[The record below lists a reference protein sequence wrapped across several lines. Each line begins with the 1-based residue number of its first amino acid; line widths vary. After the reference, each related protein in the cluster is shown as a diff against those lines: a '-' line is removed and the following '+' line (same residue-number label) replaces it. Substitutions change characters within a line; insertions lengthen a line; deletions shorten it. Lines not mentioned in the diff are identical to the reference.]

1 MYIRLRASSSRT
13 SSSSSSTGGDG
24 SLVLG
29 LRSLSLGSLR
39 RRARLGKRLRLE
51 LSLIGGGEGIE

>member
-1 MYIRLRASSSRT
+1 MYIRLRASRSRT
-13 SSSSSSTGGDG
+13 SRSSNTGGDG

-29 LRSLSLGSLR
+29 LRSLSLGSL